1 MRTLNPAPGAPRPEL
16 IATPAPPTERS
27 QAPQIPCKA
36 RLRPANHATTKAV
49 LDGCS
54 ADGATRAQSL
64 ISPPETAQAPDFEA
78 GTGRGQQIWGVRRW
92 LPLVAARSCPDI
104 EIYGGARGWAFGP
117 LLLDHDGLELAA

>member
-1 MRTLNPAPGAPRPEL
+1 VRTLNPAPGAPRPEL

-64 ISPPETAQAPDFEA
+64 ISPPETAQAPQK
-78 GTGRGQQIWGVRRW
+78 TLRGVYSKSEINDLSNLAFISATANKKEDVPFVVELRDGGPGVMVRR
-92 LPLVAARSCPDI
+92 
-104 EIYGGARGWAFGP
+104 
-117 LLLDHDGLELAA
+117 